1 MKMKYE
7 KPQVAVEYYELSQS
21 IAACITKI
29 GLLNSECVL
38 RDPDAPRRMKE
49 MALNYWFTAACDLY
63 ATGTDQADGVCFHTS
78 ANAAFSS

>member
-29 GLLNSECVL
+29 GLIDSKCVL
-38 RDPDAPRRMKE
+38 DDADAPRRMKE
-49 MALNYWFTAACDLY
+49 MAYADWFTAACVQF
-63 ATGTDQADGVCFHTS
+63 ANGTEQADGICFHTS
-78 ANAAFSS
+78 SNAAFNS